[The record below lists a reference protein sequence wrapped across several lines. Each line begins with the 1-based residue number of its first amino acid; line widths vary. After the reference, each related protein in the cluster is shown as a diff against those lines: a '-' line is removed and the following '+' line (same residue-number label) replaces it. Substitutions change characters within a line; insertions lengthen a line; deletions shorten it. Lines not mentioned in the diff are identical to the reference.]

1 MVHVRYGVFAAMA
14 AAGCVIGLGRGD
26 VARDEMQRQVDAGLI
41 AGGVAACEGME
52 PVCVG
57 LARVA
62 PDRTPVR
69 TDTLFDVA
77 SLTKTFTADGR
88 DAGIE
93 MLLNKLVTEDEELA
107 ALFQAKR
114 GKIEPWLGRAA
125 SPLHDDPVATK
136 MLFLVYNAL
145 FPQD

>member
-41 AGGVAACEGME
+41 AGGVAAGEGMA

-62 PDRTPVR
+62 WRARCTTIPSPRRCSSSSTTPSSR
-69 TDTLFDVA
+69 RI
-77 SLTKTFTADGR
+77 KTR
-88 DAGIE
+88 
-93 MLLNKLVTEDEELA
+93 
-107 ALFQAKR
+107 
-114 GKIEPWLGRAA
+114 
-125 SPLHDDPVATK
+125 
-136 MLFLVYNAL
+136 
-145 FPQD
+145 